1 MAFVRRS
8 CDEGADFLFLL
19 GCANEL
25 AVGVGPEEVDGE
37 DGATYNKNINICYL
51 NSYVNICCL
60 NRYFNF

>member
-51 NSYVNICCL
+51 NSY
-60 NRYFNF
+60 FNF